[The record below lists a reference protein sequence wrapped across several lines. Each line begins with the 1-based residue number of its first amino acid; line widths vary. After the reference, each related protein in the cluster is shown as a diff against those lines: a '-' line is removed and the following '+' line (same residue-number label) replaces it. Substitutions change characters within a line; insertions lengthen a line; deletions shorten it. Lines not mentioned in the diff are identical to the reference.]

1 MLALALALASSAFS
15 LRLPS
20 QPPAAAAHVALRRAL
35 APPRTAV
42 AAAAA
47 TSTPF
52 EFDEL
57 GDSWSASGGSSVGV
71 LLLSV
76 GSPETPDDV
85 EEYLYNVFCD
95 PEIVTLPPLLS
106 WLKKPLAWFVAKSRA
121 AEARAAMAEVGGES
135 PQVATVRRQAE
146 ALQRTLVARGV
157 DASLF
162 IAMRYWRPYAE
173 EAVAQMKA
181 QNVTRLVILPLYPH
195 FSISTSGSALRV
207 LERML
212 YNTPGFPTKSTV
224 VPSWFNRKGY
234 VDASARAVQK
244 ALASLP
250 EAERQTAQVVYSAQ
264 GLPRKY
270 VEFLGDPYLGQA
282 ALLSEEL
289 RARGV
294 SNPHT
299 LSYQG
304 QVGPSAVPWTEPSTA
319 DVITQLGADGTRALV
334 LVPISFVFEH
344 MGTLNEMDRELAA
357 VAEQAGITSFARVET
372 LGTDPDFIDALAS
385 VVQEALP
392 DLNQPSMQIINQ
404 GEPVALNV
412 VNEYVS
418 LYTKD
423 QLQLVPQERPWGF
436 TEEAEVLNGR
446 LAMTAITISVALT
459 ADPTLKAIVA
469 TYRAAQQALP
479 S

>member
-1 MLALALALASSAFS
+1 
-15 LRLPS
+15 
-20 QPPAAAAHVALRRAL
+20 
-35 APPRTAV
+35 
-42 AAAAA
+42 
-47 TSTPF
+47 
-52 EFDEL
+52 
-57 GDSWSASGGSSVGV
+57 
-71 LLLSV
+71 
-76 GSPETPDDV
+76 
-85 EEYLYNVFCD
+85 
-95 PEIVTLPPLLS
+95 
-106 WLKKPLAWFVAKSRA
+106 
-121 AEARAAMAEVGGES
+121 MAEVGGES

-270 VEFLGDPYLGQA
+270 VEFLGDPYLGQVESGV